1 MSNIKKSFTKF
12 VNESL
17 NKVNESNMRSV
28 TVKYENGDVVN
39 TSVAKHLTD
48 EEIRDYFKV
57 GTKFNVGLGPQDNMQ
72 TIEEVIINDSEE
84 SEDVLDQ
91 VSSVWDNGGESFDR
105 YTVILKDGEGLG
117 FSHNPTHP
125 QGFSQYLG
133 RVEEGGHLGNKI
145 ELNDLSDDVRKHLID
160 RLK

>member
-1 MSNIKKSFTKF
+1 MSNIKRTFNEF
-12 VNESL
+12 VNEKL
-17 NKVNESNMRSV
+17 NVVNENNLRSV

-57 GTKFNVGLGPQDNMQ
+57 GTKVNVGIGPQDNIQ
-72 TIEEVIINDSEE
+72 TIEEVIIDNNED
-84 SEDVLDQ
+84 SEDVLDL
-91 VSSVWDNGGESFDR
+91 VSSVWDNGEKSFDR
-105 YTVILKDGEGLG
+105 YTIILKDGEGFG

-133 RVEEGGHLGNKI
+133 KVEEGGHLGNKI
-145 ELNDLSDDVRKHLID
+145 ELNDLPDEVRKHLID

>member
-1 MSNIKKSFTKF
+1 MSNIKRTFNEF
-12 VNESL
+12 INENLNVVNE
-17 NKVNESNMRSV
+17 NNMRSV

-57 GTKFNVGLGPQDNMQ
+57 GTKVNVGIGPQDNMQ
-72 TIEEVIINDSEE
+72 TIEEVIINDKD
-84 SEDVLDQ
+84 EDVLDL
-91 VSSVWDNGGESFDR
+91 VSSVWDNGGETFDR
-105 YTVILKDGEGLG
+105 YTVIFKDGEALG

-133 RVEEGGHLGNKI
+133 AVEEGGHLGEEI
-145 ELNDLSDDVRKHLID
+145 EVSDLPDEVRKHLID
-160 RLK
+160 RLR